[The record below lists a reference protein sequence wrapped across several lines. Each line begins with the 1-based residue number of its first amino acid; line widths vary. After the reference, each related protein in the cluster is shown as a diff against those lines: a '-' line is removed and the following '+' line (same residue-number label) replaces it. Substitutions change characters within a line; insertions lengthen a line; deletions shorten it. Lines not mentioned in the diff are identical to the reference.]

1 MTEKT
6 PQSQADK
13 QQLLAASRATEDTP
27 AATVGRIREADEV
40 PDIQI
45 PLWVTD
51 KFDPA
56 TLLTIHVDV
65 WQRTYDKWGFNFDRE
80 GRREWIQRTLPNLVA
95 KVSAA
100 FPENPR
106 SILDQWYDLFHEGE
120 LRTEELAPRSLEF
133 LLGKLKT
140 YGAWFRNELMEL
152 EPVPQENLS
161 LLTCIDPDRRMT
173 GMEYRGPIWLANRIF
188 ENMQRDQLGITLVG
202 TRHNY
207 FAYRSGKS
215 ALEIQLHALVSELM
229 VRAGLTKRRFDMRY
243 DLVFQHDFAR
253 FRRFFNDH
261 TPYWAWGIDEISEL
275 LHRRTWN
282 KPDQQKIV
290 LYWPEKPKEKQPV
303 ICAGPSIFRL
313 DTELWP
319 AVMLYVQVEP
329 PKRTDPPGTPRRA
342 IVYELAGGEMNET
355 TKQWGNEIARLR
367 FMDIPASWRVLY
379 DLCLQF
385 TRDNWQEPDWSPLDD
400 ELDKTD
406 GEFGKAML
414 QQASTQEYIVAEK
427 QRTGEA
433 LSLPRIRHVA

>member
-1 MTEKT
+1 MTTTEKT
-6 PQSQADK
+6 NPSQAGRG
-13 QQLLAASRATEDTP
+13 QLLAHATEDAVT
-27 AATVGRIREADEV
+27 ATVGRIRNVDEV
-40 PDIQI
+40 PDIEI

-65 WQRTYDKWGFNFDRE
+65 WQRLYDKWAFLFDV
-80 GRREWIQRTLPNLVA
+80 GTSRRLWIQRTLPNLVA

-100 FPENPR
+100 FPEQP
-106 SILDQWYDLFHEGE
+106 SILDQWYATFHEDD

-140 YGAWFRNELMEL
+140 YGAWFRNELREL
-152 EPVPQENLS
+152 EPVPRENLE
-161 LLTCIDPDRRMT
+161 LLTCIDPERTMT
-173 GMEYRGPIWLANRIF
+173 GMEYRGPVWLANRIF
-188 ENMQRDQLGITLVG
+188 DKMKRDQLGIVLVG

-215 ALEIQLHALVSELM
+215 ALMIQLHALVSEMM
-229 VRAGLTKRRFDMRY
+229 VRAKMTQRRFDMRY

-253 FRRFFNDH
+253 FQRFFNDH
-261 TPYWAWGIDEISEL
+261 TPHWSWGIDEMSEL

-282 KPDQQKIV
+282 KPDQKNIV

-319 AVMLYVQVEP
+319 AVMLYIQVEP
-329 PKRTDPPGTPRRA
+329 PKDTDPPGTPRRA
-342 IVYELAGGEMNET
+342 IVYELSGGEMNET

-367 FMDIPASWRVLY
+367 FSDIPPSWRALY
-379 DLCLQF
+379 DHCLAY
-385 TRDNWQEPDWSPLDD
+385 TRENWQEPDWSPLDD
-400 ELDKTD
+400 ELDKSD
-406 GEFGKAML
+406 GQFGKHLL
-414 QQASTQEYIVAEK
+414 QQASVQEYIVSEK
-427 QRTGEA
+427 KRTGEA
-433 LSLPRIRHVA
+433 LALPRMR